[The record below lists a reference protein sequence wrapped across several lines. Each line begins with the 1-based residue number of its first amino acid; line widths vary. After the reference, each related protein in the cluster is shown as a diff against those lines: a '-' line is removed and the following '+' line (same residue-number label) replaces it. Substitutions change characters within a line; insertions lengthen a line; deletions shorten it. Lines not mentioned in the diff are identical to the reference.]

1 MTLATQ
7 RRSTPRISGAGTLHR
22 RITAFMVL
30 CLLLLWG
37 HTAAASPD
45 RALQEII
52 YNALPGDRLQVI
64 MRFSEPP
71 PAPESFTIDNPA
83 RLALDFPNTRSALRE
98 RRQDINV
105 GLTQSVNT
113 VEARGRTR
121 VVFNLVRMMGFDTRV
136 DGNNLVLTLT
146 PSPTQAA
153 APSRPTPL
161 TTEQRRAAPPS
172 ERQID
177 NVDFRRGP
185 EGEGRVI
192 IRLSDPRT
200 PVDVR
205 QRDGRIELSF
215 ARTALPEELERRLD
229 VTDFATPVQTID
241 AIGES
246 DRVRITV
253 AAHGEYDAL
262 SYQTDNEFTLEVK
275 PLTREEREAL
285 ERERFQYT
293 GERLSL
299 NFQDIEVR
307 SVLQLIADF
316 TDLNVVVSDTV
327 GGNITL
333 RLRNVPWDQALD
345 IILQTRGLDMRE
357 SGNVLYVAPA
367 DEIAA
372 RERQQMEAQRQTAEL
387 APLRAEFI
395 QVNYA
400 RAEDVANIIRSDGI
414 SFLSERGS
422 LTVDSR
428 TNTLLVQDTADKL
441 EQIRSLVGSLD
452 VPVQQVLIETRI
464 VVATDN
470 FARDLGVRFGVT
482 GRGATGR
489 TSAAYSGRLDA
500 AAAERSAWT
509 DSNQSFGETAIND
522 RLNVNLPVTAAGTG
536 GVGISILRP
545 NILLDLELT
554 ALQVEGRGEI
564 ISTPRVITA
573 NGQTAVIKQGESIPY
588 QEATAS
594 GATSIQFVDAVLSTE
609 VTPQITP
616 NGNIILN
623 IKVNKDNPGARE
635 VQGTPSIETREVE
648 TQVFVRNGETVVLGG
663 IYEID
668 SAEQLLKT
676 PFFGDLPII
685 GNLFRQRSRSE
696 TKAELLIFVTPKVVE
711 ESMLN

>member
-22 RITAFMVL
+22 RITAFLAL
-30 CLLLLWG
+30 CLLILWG
-37 HTAAASPD
+37 HAAAASPD
-45 RALQEII
+45 RALQEIV
-52 YNALPGDRLQVI
+52 YNTLPGDRLQVI

-71 PAPESFTIDNPA
+71 PTPESFTIDNPA
-83 RLALDFPNTRSALRE
+83 RLALDFPNTRSAVRE
-98 RRQDINV
+98 RRQEINV
-105 GLTQSVNT
+105 GLTQSVDT
-113 VEARGRTR
+113 VEARNRTR
-121 VVFNLVRMMGFDTRV
+121 VVFNLVRMMRFDTRM

-146 PSPTQAA
+146 PAPTQAA
-153 APSRPTPL
+153 APSRPMPISDD
-161 TTEQRRAAPPS
+161 QRRAAGAADREVS
-172 ERQID
+172 

-185 EGEGRVI
+185 DGEGRVI
-192 IRLSDPRT
+192 ISLTDPHT

-205 QRDGRIELSF
+205 ERDGRIELNF
-215 ARTALPEELERRLD
+215 ARTALPEALERRLD

-241 AIGES
+241 AVGES

-253 AAHGEYDAL
+253 AAQGEYDAL
-262 SYQTDNEFTLEVK
+262 SYQTDEQFTLEVK

-345 IILQTRGLDMRE
+345 IILKTRGLDMRE
-357 SGNVLYVAPA
+357 NGNVLYVAPA

-372 RERQQMEAQRQTAEL
+372 RERQQMEAQQQTAEL

-400 RAEDVANIIRSDGI
+400 RAEDVANIIESDGI

-422 LTVDSR
+422 IKVDSR
-428 TNTLLVQDTADKL
+428 TNTLLVQDTSTKL
-441 EQIRSLVGSLD
+441 QEIRGLITNLD

-464 VVATDN
+464 VVATDD

-482 GRGATGR
+482 GRDRTGR
-489 TSAAYSGRLDA
+489 TQIGTSANLSGAADA
-500 AAAERSAWT
+500 LAGNIPDIT
-509 DSNQSFGETAIND
+509 D
-522 RLNVNLPVTAAGTG
+522 RLNVNLPVTDSGAGSI
-536 GVGISILRP
+536 GVSILRP
-545 NILLDLELT
+545 DVLLDLELT

-573 NGQTAVIKQGESIPY
+573 NGQTAIIKQGESIPY

-594 GATSIQFVDAVLSTE
+594 GATSVQFVDAVLSTE

-623 IKVNKDNPGARE
+623 IKVN
-635 VQGTPSIETREVE
+635 
-648 TQVFVRNGETVVLGG
+648 GETVVLGG
-663 IYEID
+663 IYEI
-668 SAEQLLKT
+668 STLEQLTKT
-676 PFFGDLPII
+676 PFLGDLPIL
-685 GNLFRQRSRSE
+685 GNLFKQRSREE
-696 TKAELLIFVTPKVVE
+696 TKAELLVFVTPKIVE
-711 ESMLN
+711 EAVVDE

>member
-22 RITAFMVL
+22 RITAFLVL
-30 CLLLLWG
+30 CLLILWG
-37 HTAAASPD
+37 HAAAASPD
-45 RALQEII
+45 RALQEIV
-52 YNALPGDRLQVI
+52 YNTLPGDRLQVI

-83 RLALDFPNTRSALRE
+83 RLALDFPNTRSAVRE
-98 RRQDINV
+98 RRQEINV
-105 GLTQSVNT
+105 GLTQSVDT
-113 VEARGRTR
+113 VEARNRTR
-121 VVFNLVRMMGFDTRV
+121 VVFNLVRMMRFDTRM

-146 PSPTQAA
+146 PGPTQAA
-153 APSRPTPL
+153 APSRPMPISD
-161 TTEQRRAAPPS
+161 EQRRTAGADDREVS
-172 ERQID
+172 

-185 EGEGRVI
+185 DGEGRVI
-192 IRLSDPRT
+192 IQLTDPHT

-205 QRDGRIELSF
+205 ERDGRIELNF
-215 ARTALPEELERRLD
+215 ARTALPEALERRLD

-241 AIGES
+241 AVGES

-253 AAHGEYDAL
+253 AAQGEYDAL
-262 SYQTDNEFTLEVK
+262 SYQTDEQFTLEVK

-372 RERQQMEAQRQTAEL
+372 RERQQMEAQQQTAEL

-400 RAEDVANIIRSDGI
+400 RAEDVANIIESDGI

-422 LTVDSR
+422 IKVDSR
-428 TNTLLVQDTADKL
+428 TNTLLVQDTASKL
-441 EQIRSLVGSLD
+441 QEIRGLITNLD

-464 VVATDN
+464 VVATDD

-482 GRGATGR
+482 GRDRTGR
-489 TSAAYSGRLDA
+489 TQIGTSANLSGAADA
-500 AAAERSAWT
+500 LAGNIPDIT
-509 DSNQSFGETAIND
+509 D
-522 RLNVNLPVTAAGTG
+522 RLNVNLPVTDSGAGSI
-536 GVGISILRP
+536 GVSILRP
-545 NILLDLELT
+545 DVLLDLELT

-573 NGQTAVIKQGESIPY
+573 NGQTAIIKQGESIPY

-594 GATSIQFVDAVLSTE
+594 GATSVQFVDAVLSTE

-623 IKVNKDNPGARE
+623 IKVNRDNPGSRE
-635 VQGTPSIETREVE
+635 VLGTPSIETREVQ

-663 IYEID
+663 IYEI
-668 SAEQLLKT
+668 STLEQLTKT
-676 PFFGDLPII
+676 PFLGDLPIL
-685 GNLFRQRSRSE
+685 GNLFKQRSREE
-696 TKAELLIFVTPKVVE
+696 TKAELLVFVTPKIVE
-711 ESMLN
+711 EAVVNE

>member
-52 YNALPGDRLQVI
+52 YNTLPGDRLQVI

-83 RLALDFPNTRSALRE
+83 RLALDFPDTRSALRE

-113 VEARGRTR
+113 VEARDRTR
-121 VVFNLVRMMGFDTRV
+121 VVFNLVRMMGFETRV

-146 PSPTQAA
+146 PGPTLAA

-161 TTEQRRAAPPS
+161 SAEQRRTAAPS

-205 QRDGRIELSF
+205 QREGRIELSF
-215 ARTALPEELERRLD
+215 ARAFLPEELERRLD

-241 AIGES
+241 AVGES

-253 AAHGEYDAL
+253 TAHGEYDAL
-262 SYQTDNEFTLEVK
+262 SYQTDDEFTLEVK

-293 GERLSL
+293 GDRLSL

-357 SGNVLYVAPA
+357 SGNVIYVAPA
-367 DEIAA
+367 DEIAS
-372 RERQQMEAQRQTAEL
+372 REQRQMEAQRQRTEL
-387 APLRAEFI
+387 APLQAEFI

-400 RAEDVANIIRSDGI
+400 RAEDVANVIRGANI
-414 SFLSERGS
+414 NFLSDRGS

-428 TNTLLVQDTADKL
+428 TNTLLVQDTSAQL
-441 EQIRSLVGSLD
+441 EEIRRLVSSLD

-464 VVATDN
+464 VVASDD
-470 FARDLGVRFGVT
+470 FARELGVRFGVT
-482 GRGATGR
+482 GRR
-489 TSAAYSGRLDA
+489 TMNDTQVGLSGSA
-500 AAAERSAWT
+500 
-509 DSNQSFGETAIND
+509 FTASQARDGNIPPLTD
-522 RLNVNLPVTAAGTG
+522 RLNVNLPTPSSPSGQIG
-536 GVGISILRP
+536 LSILRP
-545 NILLDLELT
+545 DVLLDLELT

-564 ISTPRVITA
+564 VSTPRILTA
-573 NGQTAVIKQGESIPY
+573 NGSPAIIRQGEEIPY
-588 QEATAS
+588 QTRDQDGVLTTE
-594 GATSIQFVDAVLSTE
+594 FLDAVLSTE

-616 NGNIILN
+616 NGNIILD
-623 IKVNKDNPGARE
+623 IKVNKDNRGTFQLAD
-635 VQGTPSIETREVE
+635 GTPSIETREVQ

-663 IYEID
+663 IYEI
-668 SAEQLLKT
+668 STLEQLRKT
-676 PFFGDLPII
+676 PFLGDLPII
-685 GNLFRQRSRSE
+685 GNLFRQRGRE
-696 TKAELLIFVTPKVVE
+696 EAKAELLVFVTPRIVE
-711 ESMLN
+711 EALLTQ

>member
-7 RRSTPRISGAGTLHR
+7 RRSTPRISGAGIIHR
-22 RITAFMVL
+22 RITAFLVL
-30 CLLLLWG
+30 CLLILWG
-37 HTAAASPD
+37 HAAAASPD
-45 RALQEII
+45 RALQEIV
-52 YNALPGDRLQVI
+52 YNTLPGDRLQVI

-83 RLALDFPNTRSALRE
+83 RLALDFPNTRSAVRE
-98 RRQDINV
+98 RRQEINV
-105 GLTQSVNT
+105 GLTQSVDT
-113 VEARGRTR
+113 VEARNRTR
-121 VVFNLVRMMGFDTRV
+121 VVFNLVRMMRFDTRM

-146 PSPTQAA
+146 PGPTQAA
-153 APSRPTPL
+153 APSRPMPISD
-161 TTEQRRAAPPS
+161 EQRRTAGAADREVS
-172 ERQID
+172 

-185 EGEGRVI
+185 DGEGRVI
-192 IRLSDPRT
+192 IQLTDPHT

-205 QRDGRIELSF
+205 ERDGRIELNF
-215 ARTALPEELERRLD
+215 ARTALPEALERRLD

-241 AIGES
+241 AVGES

-253 AAHGEYDAL
+253 AAQGEYDAL
-262 SYQTDNEFTLEVK
+262 SYQTDEQFTLEVK

-372 RERQQMEAQRQTAEL
+372 RERQQMEAQQQTAEL

-400 RAEDVANIIRSDGI
+400 RAEDVANIIESDGI

-422 LTVDSR
+422 IKVDSR
-428 TNTLLVQDTADKL
+428 TNTLLVQDTASKL
-441 EQIRSLVGSLD
+441 QEIRGLITNLD
-452 VPVQQVLIETRI
+452 MPVQQVLIETRI
-464 VVATDN
+464 VVATDD

-482 GRGATGR
+482 GRDRTGR
-489 TSAAYSGRLDA
+489 TQIGTSANLSGAADA
-500 AAAERSAWT
+500 LAGNIPDIT
-509 DSNQSFGETAIND
+509 D
-522 RLNVNLPVTAAGTG
+522 RLNVNLPVTDSGAGSI
-536 GVGISILRP
+536 GVSILRP
-545 NILLDLELT
+545 DVLLDLELT

-573 NGQTAVIKQGESIPY
+573 NGQTAIIKQGESIPY

-594 GATSIQFVDAVLSTE
+594 GATSVQFVDAVLSTE

-623 IKVNKDNPGARE
+623 IKVNRDNPGSRE
-635 VQGTPSIETREVE
+635 VLGTPSIETREVQ

-663 IYEID
+663 IYEI
-668 SAEQLLKT
+668 STLEQLTKT
-676 PFFGDLPII
+676 PFLGDLPIL
-685 GNLFRQRSRSE
+685 GNLFKQRSREE
-696 TKAELLIFVTPKVVE
+696 TKAELLVFVTPKIVE
-711 ESMLN
+711 EAVV